1 MKRFLAAV
9 LSLLIAGVLTACGQS
24 GASGQVT
31 LTLGD
36 QANGLQT
43 LMNAAGTLQDTSYQ
57 VKWAEFQGA
66 APLFQAMQGGAVD
79 TGYAAD
85 LPTLQAISGNL
96 PIKLVGALQGSG
108 AGTAILVHNDS
119 PIRTVE
125 QLKGK
130 TILVSSAK
138 GSIAEYLLARV
149 LQQAGLSFSD
159 VTVQYVLPTA
169 AQAAFNSGQAEIW
182 ATFDPYQA
190 IAVKSGGRVLVD
202 GTDGR
207 VSGVGLVSAATSS
220 LGDPAKK
227 AAIADFLQRLARA
240 ELWAVQNQAAYAQIY
255 AKTNSVAADVATN
268 VVSRGRYSLGPVSP
282 QVVATVQ
289 GVADLMHQIGS
300 LPTDVQ
306 VASVTDTSVYP

>member
-1 MKRFLAAV
+1 MKRFLAAAV
-9 LSLLIAGVLTACGQS
+9 GLLLAGALTACGQS
-24 GASGQVT
+24 GTSGRLT

-43 LMNAAGTLQDTSYQ
+43 LMNAAGALEGTSYE

-96 PIKLVGALQGSG
+96 PIKLVAALQGSG
-108 AGTAILVHNDS
+108 AGTAILVRNDS

-130 TILVSSAK
+130 TIVVSSAK

-182 ATFDPYQA
+182 ATFDPYRA
-190 IAVKSGGRVLVD
+190 IGVKSGGRVLVD
-202 GTDGR
+202 GADGR
-207 VSGVGLVSAATSS
+207 TSGVGFISAATSS
-220 LGDPAKK
+220 LGGPAKK

-240 ELWAVQNQAAYAQIY
+240 EQWAVQNQAAYAQVY
-255 AKTNSVAADVATN
+255 AKTNSVAADVATE
-268 VVSRGRYSLGPVSP
+268 VVSRGRTGLGPVSP

-289 GVADLMHQIGS
+289 AVADLMHQIGS

-306 VASVTDTSVYP
+306 VATVTDTSIYS